1 MGAVALGVVTLLAVQ
16 GCAPSDS
23 TAAASGAEHSLT
35 IAAARAA
42 YQTYLSQSRATA
54 AGGDQEAGLNLV
66 AGAAWAQAKGQY
78 EALAS
83 TGTAIPGYQYGSAP
97 TFYVPALTGYPQ
109 WFLAEVPRATEA
121 NGRLGAVADTLMVF
135 DKLKADEPWTLN
147 GTTAIQQPLPALAVH
162 DGYAVAASTADA
174 ALLLRP
180 EVVGATQAA
189 VADEGTAN
197 PSATVIGAGPQ
208 TTGLHTAQ
216 AAHASA
222 ESARGLVY
230 QWVLEGTPFP
240 QFQLQTADGGAL
252 VLYGMYLNTTTEH
265 RNLVAGSPI
274 PVPAGFTPLLA
285 APTEIGYHAVY
296 ANWTY
301 QFAAVDPPLTAAN
314 AKISVVAASGA
325 PSFGHAF

>member
-1 MGAVALGVVTLLAVQ
+1 MGAVALAAVTLLAVQ
-16 GCAPSDS
+16 GCAPSDPA
-23 TAAASGAEHSLT
+23 AAASGARPSLT

-42 YQTYLSQSRATA
+42 YETYVKDSRAA
-54 AGGDQEAGLNLV
+54 AADGDQEAGLNLD
-66 AGAAWAQAKGQY
+66 AGAAWAQAKAQY
-78 EALAS
+78 AALAS
-83 TGTAIPGYQYGSAP
+83 TGTAIPGYQYGSKP
-97 TFYVPALTGYPQ
+97 TFYVPALTGYPR

-121 NGRLGAVADTLMVF
+121 NGRPGAVVDTLMVF

-147 GTTAIQQPLPALAVH
+147 GTTALQQRLPALVVH
-162 DGYAVAASTADA
+162 DGYAVTASTTDA

-197 PSATVIGAGPQ
+197 PSAAVIGAGPQ
-208 TTGLHTAQ
+208 TTGLYTAQ
-216 AAHASA
+216 AAHAGT
-222 ESARGLVY
+222 ESAQGLVY
-230 QWVLEGTPFP
+230 QWLLEGAPFP
-240 QFQLQTADGGAL
+240 QFELQTADGGAL

-265 RNLVAGSPI
+265 HNLVTGSPI

-314 AKISVVAASGA
+314 AKISVIAASGA
-325 PSFGHAF
+325 PTFGHAF